1 MARMILR
8 LYFKPGNIKKLV
20 TVENPS
26 NTFDTLLEE
35 ASKSFGF
42 PPYALVLSVN

>member
-1 MARMILR
+1 MILR

-20 TVENPS
+20 TVEDS
-26 NTFDTLLEE
+26 SKSFDTLLDE

-42 PPYALVLSVN
+42 PPYALVFSVN